1 MAPHPTFQPLLHIW
15 IAFWQVAGGAGAA
28 ATLLVA
34 AEKVIISELDGSGDG
49 DILTDRVEADAD
61 GMMALNSAL
70 SVLAQAAIFMAD
82 ATV

>member
-1 MAPHPTFQPLLHIW
+1 M
-15 IAFWQVAGGAGAA
+15 
-28 ATLLVA
+28 LVA

-49 DILTDRVEADAD
+49 DILTDRVEADAH
-61 GMMALNSAL
+61 GMMAPNSAL